1 MSDSRPQATGDEVR
15 IRPATPDD
23 LPRVRTQLQ
32 HAALPLDG
40 LEEHFG
46 AGFVVAVAGGEL
58 IGVAGV
64 EVHGR
69 HGLLRSVAVTA
80 ERRGSGLGR
89 RLVRDR
95 IAWARGR
102 GLTSLSLL
110 TTTAAA
116 WFDRLGFATTTRA
129 ALPPALRASREFS
142 EACPETAAA
151 MTMQLER

>member
-1 MSDSRPQATGDEVR
+1 MSDSRPQATDDELR
-15 IRPATPDD
+15 IRPATPAD
-23 LPRVRTQLQ
+23 LPRVRARLQ
-32 HAALPLDG
+32 QAELPLDG

-46 AGFVVAVAGGEL
+46 AGFVVAVAGEEL
-58 IGVAGV
+58 IAVAGV
-64 EVHGR
+64 EVHGQ
-69 HGLLRSVAVTA
+69 HGLLRSVAVSA
-80 ERRGSGLGR
+80 ERRGSGLGQ

-95 IAWARGR
+95 VDWARGR

-129 ALPPALRASREFS
+129 ALPLALRASREFS